1 MRIKD
6 APKYERPREKMSR
19 YGVGKLSDEELL
31 AIVLGSGVQGVNV
44 VQLARKIVKKVQHV
58 GADAITLDNLAD
70 IKGLG
75 PVKAGK
81 VLAALEFGRR
91 QHAQRD
97 DVVLTPEK
105 VFELCADIRDS
116 RKEHFLAFYC
126 NSRGVLIEREVISI
140 GTLDASLVHPREVF
154 EPALR
159 HGAASV
165 IVAHN
170 HPSDDT
176 SPSADDAEITRQLRH
191 AGKLLG
197 IDLADHVVVSKSG
210 WASALRALGV

>member
-1 MRIKD
+1 MKD

-44 VQLARKIVKKVQHV
+44 VQLARKIVKKVQEV
-58 GADAITLDNLAD
+58 GIDPLSLDDLTG

-75 PVKAGK
+75 SVKAGQ

-91 QHAQRD
+91 QHTQKD
-97 DVVLTPEK
+97 EVVITPEK
-105 VFELCADIRDS
+105 VFELCVDIRDS
-116 RKEHFLAFYC
+116 RKEHFVAFYC
-126 NSRGVLIEREVISI
+126 NSRSVLIEREIISI

-159 HGAASV
+159 HGAASIV
-165 IVAHN
+165 VAHN
-170 HPSDDT
+170 HPSGDASASPDDL
-176 SPSADDAEITRQLRH
+176 EVTRQLRH

-197 IDLADHVVVSKSG
+197 IELADHVVVSRNA
-210 WASALRALGV
+210 WASALSALGV